1 MALSHRTLN
10 NLAIK
15 LKLLQKARPFSPSVL
30 AKIREKF
37 EVEMTYNSNA
47 IEGNSLTLKETYWVL
62 REGITVKDKPLKDH
76 LEAKNHLEALD
87 FLFDFVS
94 EKNVTISEHVVRQFH
109 QLVVMDSQ
117 RDIAGKYRDGEVYIS
132 GAKHSPP
139 PALEIQN
146 KMRGLIKWWINH
158 EKKLHPIELAALL
171 HHKFVA
177 IHPFWDGNGRTGRL
191 LMNIV
196 VLRAGYPLAI
206 ILKNDRKRYYR
217 TLAEADEGKE
227 KPLSEFIAQAVL
239 RSLTVYLKVLSPKY
253 SRNERLLRL
262 NELSKKS
269 PYSATY
275 LRKLALT
282 GQLEAVKQ
290 GRNWFSSELALQSY
304 LKSLKN
310 SVHFSSK

>member
-1 MALSHRTLN
+1 MHLSERTLK
-10 NLAIK
+10 NLDSK
-15 LKLLQKARPFSPSVL
+15 LTLLKKARPFSPSVL

-139 PALEIQN
+139 PAFEVQI
-146 KMRGLIKWWINH
+146 KMKELVKWWLNN
-158 EKKLHPIELAALL
+158 EKKLHPIELAAML

-191 LMNIV
+191 LMNII

-217 TLAEADEGKE
+217 VLAEADAGKY
-227 KPLSEFIAQAVL
+227 KPLCEFLAQAVL
-239 RSLTVYLKVLSPKY
+239 RSLSVYLKVLSPQY
-253 SRNERLLRL
+253 SRTEKFL
-262 NELSKKS
+262 NLSDLSKKS
-269 PYSATY
+269 PYSPAY

-290 GRNWFSSELALQSY
+290 GRNWYASEQALENY
-304 LKSLKN
+304 LKSLK
-310 SVHFSSK
+310 